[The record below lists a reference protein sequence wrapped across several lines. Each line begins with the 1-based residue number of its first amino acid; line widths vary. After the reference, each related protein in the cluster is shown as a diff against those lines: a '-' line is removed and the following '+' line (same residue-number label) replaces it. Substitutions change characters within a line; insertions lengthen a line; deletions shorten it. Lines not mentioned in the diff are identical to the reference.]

1 MSNLRKLYLPNE
13 LGDLCFSLHISSHHN
28 VENNREKFKENLTT
42 TSITKESPYLGQSRI
57 MFTVGNADR
66 YIDRYVEIITKARK
80 RNHVFRSRVGL
91 SAPMNTEKWI
101 VVF

>member
-42 TSITKESPYLGQSRI
+42 TSITKESPEVLGQ
-57 MFTVGNADR
+57 
-66 YIDRYVEIITKARK
+66 K
-80 RNHVFRSRVGL
+80 SRVWL
-91 SAPMNTEKWI
+91 IHETIDLRESKLAFCCRKLN
-101 VVF
+101 